1 MSYRSSD
8 PYQMHTTTST
18 SAHAPPARLRAL
30 YGRGAQERRSILVSL
45 SMGRQLNDKS
55 IQTIA
60 VKLAIALEFR
70 NGRQWQ
76 ANV

>member
-1 MSYRSSD
+1 
-8 PYQMHTTTST
+8 
-18 SAHAPPARLRAL
+18 
-30 YGRGAQERRSILVSL
+30 VSL